1 MFPFYDAL
9 SAVFDIYLLVK
20 NQKWES
26 ATPRHMKMAILY
38 QVYWTQKE
46 RNGSWGHWSLRTQTK
61 QMNSQHQVLAKF
73 YHFWKVPD

>member
-1 MFPFYDAL
+1 MMFPFYDAL

-46 RNGSWGHWSLRTQTK
+46 RNGSWGH
-61 QMNSQHQVLAKF
+61 
-73 YHFWKVPD
+73 